1 MRLRYLICI
10 LAAMIVVTPGLN
22 AQDAS
27 GNLLEVSK
35 SAICSGMVNRKP
47 VNGGVRFTTGVE
59 KLYCFSRISNIES
72 ATQVQH
78 VWYFNNIERARVE
91 LPVNP
96 PSWRTYSSKRIM
108 PEETGRWRVDILDNE
123 GNVLKTLGFDIAP

>member
-1 MRLRYLICI
+1 MRLGHLICL
-10 LAAMIVVTPGLN
+10 LAATIIVTPGLN

-35 SAICSGMVNRKP
+35 SAICPEIVNRKP
-47 VNGGVRFTTGVE
+47 VDGGVSFPPSVE

-72 ATQVQH
+72 DTQIQH
-78 VWYFNNIERARVE
+78 VWYFNNTERARVE
-91 LPVNP
+91 LSVSP

>member
-1 MRLRYLICI
+1 MRVRFLLGLLTALI
-10 LAAMIVVTPGLN
+10 AVAPGLN
-22 AQDAS
+22 AQDVS

-35 SAICSGMVNRKP
+35 SAICSEIVNRSP
-47 VNGGVRFTTGVE
+47 ADGGVRFSPEVG

-72 ATQVQH
+72 PTQIQH
-78 VWYFNNIERARVE
+78 VWYFNNTERARVE
-91 LPVNP
+91 LSVNP
-96 PSWRTYSSKRIM
+96 PYWRTYSSKRIM